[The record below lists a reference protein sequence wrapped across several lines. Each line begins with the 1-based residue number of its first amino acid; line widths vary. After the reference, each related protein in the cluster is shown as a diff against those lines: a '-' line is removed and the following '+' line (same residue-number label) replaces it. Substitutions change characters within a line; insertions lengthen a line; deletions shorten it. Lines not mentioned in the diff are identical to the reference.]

1 MNLKK
6 YPEARAN
13 FLKCTDRNEV
23 FPGFLKRIFKYS
35 SFQSLLDINA
45 GDDSSAMFLSKMV
58 TKYVPVDSIA
68 EASCFRNGT
77 FNVVIVQ
84 SLPTAIESRMLLT
97 EEVRRLIADGGR
109 LIVMTL
115 NGEHGRWHDLLI
127 ESDLDQLSEEYKPE
141 TPRVFLGRNFGTAV
155 EERVL
160 THIESSNMGEVQKAL
175 AFVYSDK
182 DERRFDRFM
191 SSRGAYDY
199 LIREFWRDERSGLI
213 RFPLEYNW
221 FVIIR

>member
-97 EEVRRLIADGGR
+97 EEVARSAHRERFGS
-109 LIVMTL
+109 T
-115 NGEHGRWHDLLI
+115 
-127 ESDLDQLSEEYKPE
+127 
-141 TPRVFLGRNFGTAV
+141 LGRIQTRNAAGISWSELWDCGRGTCSNPYRIKQYGGSA
-155 EERVL
+155 
-160 THIESSNMGEVQKAL
+160 ESIGFCLQ
-175 AFVYSDK
+175 
-182 DERRFDRFM
+182 RQ
-191 SSRGAYDY
+191 G
-199 LIREFWRDERSGLI
+199 
-213 RFPLEYNW
+213 
-221 FVIIR
+221 